1 MSYLYLLWRNLTRKK
16 LRTLLTVGSIFVA
29 FVLFGTLLA
38 LKTAFSAGVDIA
50 GLDRLITMHKVSL
63 VQPVPY
69 SYQAKMEQVEGV
81 ERVANAQWFGGV
93 YQDPKNFFAQFA
105 VEPER
110 YLDVY
115 PELHLSDEAR
125 DAWISTRTGAIV
137 GQPTADRFGWKV
149 GDRIPLQGTI
159 FQKPDG
165 GAWDFEIVGIYTA
178 DKGFD
183 DTAMIF
189 QRAYLTETL
198 DYMDG
203 IVGWYIIRVSDP
215 DRSAQIAEEIDALFA
230 NSPSE
235 TKTSTEKAFA
245 QGFANQMGNIGAIT
259 TGILTVVF
267 FTLLL
272 VAGNTMAQSVRERT
286 NEIGVLKTL
295 GFTHGQTLGLVLGES
310 YLLTILGGG
319 TGLALVAWV
328 FTSFDLGGSL
338 FPVLYLPTQGIFL
351 GVALLLFMG
360 FAAGAI
366 PAWQAHRLQIVD
378 ALRRKA

>member
-16 LRTLLTVGSIFVA
+16 VRTLLTVGSIFVA
-29 FVLFGTLLA
+29 FILFGALLA

-63 VQPVPY
+63 VQPIPIA
-69 SYQAKMEQVEGV
+69 YQSKMEQVEGV

-93 YQDPKNFFAQFA
+93 YQDPKNVFAQFA

-115 PELHLSDEAR
+115 PEIRLSDAER
-125 DAWISTRTGAIV
+125 EAWIANRTGAII
-137 GQPTADRFGWKV
+137 GTSLAQRFGWKV
-149 GDRIPLQGTI
+149 GDRVPIQGTI
-159 FQKPDG
+159 FQPPDG
-165 GAWDFEIVGIYTA
+165 GAWEFDIEGIYTA
-178 DKGFD
+178 EKGFD
-183 DTAMIF
+183 DSAMIF
-189 QRAYLTETL
+189 QRKYLTETIP
-198 DYMDG
+198 YVEG
-203 IVGWYIIRVSDP
+203 IVGWYVIRVSDP
-215 DRSAQIAEEIDALFA
+215 DRSAQIAEEIDQLFA
-230 NSPSE
+230 NSPAE

-245 QGFANQMGNIGAIT
+245 QGFANQMGNIGAIV
-259 TGILTVVF
+259 TGILSVVF

-310 YLLTILGGG
+310 YLLTLLGGG

-328 FTSFDLGGSL
+328 LNTFDVGGGML
-338 FPVLYLPTQGIFL
+338 PIFYLPTSGIVV
-351 GVALLLFMG
+351 GVLLLVFMG

-366 PAWQAHRLQIVD
+366 PAWQAHRLTIVD
-378 ALRRKA
+378 ALRRKG

>member
-1 MSYLYLLWRNLTRKK
+1 
-16 LRTLLTVGSIFVA
+16 
-29 FVLFGTLLA
+29 
-38 LKTAFSAGVDIA
+38 
-50 GLDRLITMHKVSL
+50 
-63 VQPVPY
+63 
-69 SYQAKMEQVEGV
+69 
-81 ERVANAQWFGGV
+81 
-93 YQDPKNFFAQFA
+93 
-105 VEPER
+105 
-110 YLDVY
+110 
-115 PELHLSDEAR
+115 
-125 DAWISTRTGAIV
+125 
-137 GQPTADRFGWKV
+137 
-149 GDRIPLQGTI
+149 
-159 FQKPDG
+159 
-165 GAWDFEIVGIYTA
+165 
-178 DKGFD
+178 
-183 DTAMIF
+183 MIF
-189 QRAYLTETL
+189 QREYLTETL
-198 DYMDG
+198 SFLDG
-203 IVGWYIIRVSDP
+203 IVGWYVIRVSDP
-215 DRSAQIAEEIDALFA
+215 DRSAQIAEEVDALFA
-230 NSPSE
+230 NSPAE